1 MSAQAQARVPLR
13 IPVVM
18 DLRFRV
24 SAGKFFGPMLE
35 ELRRTGRLA
44 ATRCPECR
52 KVLFPPREVCGD
64 CRCKMAEWVAVG
76 PRGTVRAFTEGH
88 YDLLDPV
95 TGRPRPTPFV
105 VALIQLDGADTFL
118 NHYLHGVRAGQVRL
132 GMRVR
137 AVLRSERRGRILDIL
152 HFEPIASRSEA
163 MGGTEGVPPTLEA
176 ASDSPPESFEPAR
189 PDRPLVVEVPVRLPF
204 HYAAGG
210 TAPFLEGLREKRI
223 LAGRCRNCG
232 AVRVPIASFCAKCPG
247 ERPEAVEVGPGG
259 TLRASAGDPGPLF
272 GLIHLDGASNL
283 FLHRL
288 GGAEPEKF
296 VPGARVEPVFA
307 EERRSHILDIA
318 CFRPAGGEAPDPTPF
333 DCGTRGSGARP

>member
-1 MSAQAQARVPLR
+1 MSAEARTVEPLKVP
-13 IPVVM
+13 VEM
-18 DLRFRV
+18 DLRFRI
-24 SAGKFFGPMLE
+24 SAGKYFGPMLE

-44 ATRCPECR
+44 ATRCPGCR
-52 KVLFPPREVCGD
+52 RVLFPPREVCGD
-64 CRCKMAEWVAVG
+64 CRCRMSEWVAVG

-118 NHYLHGVRAGQVRL
+118 NHYLHRVQASEVWL

-137 AVLRSERRGRILDIL
+137 AVSKTERQGNMLDIL
-152 HFEPIASRSEA
+152 HFESIASRSEA
-163 MGGTEGVPPTLEA
+163 MGGLPTSSEARSSPGRAGTEGVPATLEA
-176 ASDSPPESFEPAR
+176 AEDLPPEPIEPAR
-189 PDRPLVVEVPVRLPF
+189 PEGPLVVDVPVRLPF
-204 HYAAGG
+204 QYAAGG

-232 AVRVPIASFCAKCPG
+232 AVRVPLSSFCARCPG
-247 ERPEAVEVGPGG
+247 EKPEAVEVGPGG
-259 TLRASAGDPGPLF
+259 MLWASAGEPGPLF
-272 GLIHLDGASNL
+272 GLIRLDEASNL
-283 FLHRL
+283 LLHRL

-307 EERRSHILDIA
+307 EGRKGHILDISY
-318 CFRPAGGEAPDPTPF
+318 FRPAGGGP
-333 DCGTRGSGARP
+333 